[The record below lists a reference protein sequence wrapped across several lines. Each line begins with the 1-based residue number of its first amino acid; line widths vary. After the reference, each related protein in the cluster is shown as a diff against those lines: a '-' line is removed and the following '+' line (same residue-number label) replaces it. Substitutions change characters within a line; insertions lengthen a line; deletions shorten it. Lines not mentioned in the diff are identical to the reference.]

1 MTISLIAAVSSNWVI
16 GKDGDLPWHLPRDLK
31 FFSDTTKGH
40 HVLMGRKNFHSIPR
54 KFRPLPGRVNVV
66 VSRDTNFKAEGV
78 IVFYSINE
86 AIEYAREKGETE
98 LFIIGGGEIYTQC
111 LDMADKLYLTHVD
124 AEIEGETLFPKFDLK
139 EWDRNLILDQ
149 SANDVHKFSFKTYEY
164 KRLD

>member
-1 MTISLIAAVSSNWVI
+1 
-16 GKDGDLPWHLPRDLK
+16 
-31 FFSDTTKGH
+31 
-40 HVLMGRKNFHSIPR
+40 
-54 KFRPLPGRVNVV
+54 VV
-66 VSRDTNFKAEGV
+66 VSRDTNFMAEGA